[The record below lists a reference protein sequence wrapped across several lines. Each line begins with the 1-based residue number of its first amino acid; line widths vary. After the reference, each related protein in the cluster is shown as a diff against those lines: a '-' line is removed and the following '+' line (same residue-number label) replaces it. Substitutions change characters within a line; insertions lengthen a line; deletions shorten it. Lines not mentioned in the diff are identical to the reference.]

1 MKNILVLA
9 HDDPGQEARL
19 QAALDVAR
27 AVGGHLTCIDV
38 TPIPVMMGD
47 FESATVG
54 AMVMADARVVE
65 ADNRQRTEARLANDD
80 VPWTWIDATGDISG
94 SIERASSLADLIVVN
109 NRLDSG
115 IGPDM
120 REVAGRT
127 AVRTDRPVLAVP
139 QDRTGLNLRGSVL
152 VAWDGSHAADAA
164 LRAAVPLLKFAQKV
178 TLFEI
183 DDGSLGAL
191 AEEAAAYL
199 SRHGIH
205 PVVKR
210 EKARLMRASSI
221 ILSEIAVGRYSY
233 VVIGSYGRGRMTESL
248 FGGVTRALLTG
259 SRVPVF
265 MAR

>member
-19 QAALDVAR
+19 QAALDVTR

-38 TPIPVMMGD
+38 TPIPVVMGE
-47 FESATVG
+47 FESATLGV
-54 AMVMADARVVE
+54 MVMADARAGE
-65 ADNRQRTEARLANDD
+65 ADNRRRTEARLVNDD
-80 VPWTWIDATGDISG
+80 VPWTWVDATGDISG
-94 SIERASSLADLIVVN
+94 SIERASTLADLIVVN

-139 QDRTGLNLRGSVL
+139 QDQAGLNLRGSVL
-152 VAWDGSHAADAA
+152 VAWDGSPAADSA
-164 LRAAVPLLKFAQKV
+164 LRAAVPLLKFAEKV

-199 SRHGIH
+199 SRYGIH

-210 EKARLMRASSI
+210 ERARLTRASPI
-221 ILSEIAVGRYSY
+221 ILSEIALGQYAYS
-233 VVIGSYGRGRMTESL
+233 VIGSYGRGRMAQSL
-248 FGGVTRALLTG
+248 FGGVTRSLLTS